1 MHLVRPALEHIDSFL
16 AARDRGFSFD
26 INPDPAAIAR
36 LTEEIRRDPAAYI
49 ATVED
54 VNPVGRTITLADG
67 TEAPRLPQ
75 YTRWMWDG
83 EFAGSISFRWQPGT
97 DALPPYVL
105 GHIGYAVVE
114 WRRRRGYATQALH
127 DVLELPRREGLR
139 RVEITTNVDNVASQ
153 QVILANG
160 GVFVAT
166 EDRPASQ
173 GGAPINRYI
182 IDL

>member
-1 MHLVRPALEHIDSFL
+1 MHLVRPTLEHVDSFL

-26 INPDPAAIAR
+26 INPDPAAIAQ
-36 LTEEIRRDPAAYI
+36 LTEEIRRDPATYI

-54 VNPVGRTITLADG
+54 LNPVGRTITLADG
-67 TEAPRLPQ
+67 TEAARLPQ

-97 DALPPYVL
+97 DALPPHVL

-114 WRRRRGYATQALH
+114 WRRRRGYATQALR
-127 DVLELPRREGLR
+127 DILELPRREGLH
-139 RVEITTNVDNVASQ
+139 RVELTTDVHNIASQ

-160 GVFVAT
+160 GTLVAVRN
-166 EDRPASQ
+166 RPASQ
-173 GGAPINRYI
+173 GGAPLHYYVIE
-182 IDL
+182 L